1 MTWGVIVLISITP
14 LILKTMEN
22 NIITIILA
30 ILTILGNCGWLVSRA
45 KYRQEVRRIKA
56 NAERE
61 ELDLSTEFV
70 KEFRAQIYNPLADE
84 LNMLRAAIATIKD
97 CPRYPNC
104 PVSKTMQRQPDSKGP
119 NSGTTCKQNCPTL
132 NS

>member
-1 MTWGVIVLISITP
+1 MD
-14 LILKTMEN
+14 N

-30 ILTILGNCGWLVSRA
+30 VLTLFGNCGWLVSHA

-70 KEFRAQIYNPLADE
+70 KQFRSQIYNPLADE
-84 LNMLRAAIATIKD
+84 LKMLRAAIATIKD

-104 PVSKTMQRQPDSKGP
+104 PVSKTMQQYNETNKGCAGDFSCQKNCTTS
-119 NSGTTCKQNCPTL
+119 NS
-132 NS
+132 